1 MKKSLLI
8 ILSLLSVLALAS
20 CKNQKTANP
29 PAFYFDVLKVKADLT
44 CSSMRSIYNPADF
57 DQLEKDILAG
67 KVSSTDCYYRLRKI
81 LGNYHVAH
89 VYIQPLEPDP
99 VALPLTFYNFG
110 KEIHVCGV
118 TKQYEK
124 YLGWKLIKIS
134 EFEIDEAVDKITDFY
149 SYETVISKRYYLEKK
164 IPFNDFKYAGLLDK
178 RGRLHVTL
186 ESPEGKTEGLVLK
199 AIDTRKNKF
208 ITFVSG
214 NENEYRSIFETK
226 NYSIKPCHE
235 KRTLYV
241 SYLACIAREDYQPDV
256 WFSDIIKELNS
267 ALYDTLVFD
276 LRYNR
281 GGQQIT
287 WGFPEKYQ
295 DELNKYNIALIAG
308 GRTFSAATI
317 FMESILKVCPSA
329 KIFGEETGQAIYN
342 YTGLAFE
349 ELKGMKCK
357 FAFPKVLGEYTPLTE
372 IKKRTDSYYRGI
384 MPDVEVYENFEDFM
398 KGEDTIYNAIYDYFD
413 GLPRSQ

>member
-67 KVSSTDCYYRLRKI
+67 KVNSTDCYYRLRKI

-134 EFEIDEAVDKITDFY
+134 EFEIDEAVDKIT
-149 SYETVISKRYYLEKK
+149 EE
-164 IPFNDFKYAGLLDK
+164 
-178 RGRLHVTL
+178 
-186 ESPEGKTEGLVLK
+186 
-199 AIDTRKNKF
+199 
-208 ITFVSG
+208 
-214 NENEYRSIFETK
+214 
-226 NYSIKPCHE
+226 
-235 KRTLYV
+235 
-241 SYLACIAREDYQPDV
+241 
-256 WFSDIIKELNS
+256 
-267 ALYDTLVFD
+267 
-276 LRYNR
+276 
-281 GGQQIT
+281 
-287 WGFPEKYQ
+287 
-295 DELNKYNIALIAG
+295 
-308 GRTFSAATI
+308 
-317 FMESILKVCPSA
+317 ILS
-329 KIFGEETGQAIYN
+329 
-342 YTGLAFE
+342 
-349 ELKGMKCK
+349 
-357 FAFPKVLGEYTPLTE
+357 
-372 IKKRTDSYYRGI
+372 
-384 MPDVEVYENFEDFM
+384 
-398 KGEDTIYNAIYDYFD
+398 
-413 GLPRSQ
+413 

>member
-1 MKKSLLI
+1 MKKRLILISFVLLI
-8 ILSLLSVLALAS
+8 SNFVFCNNSKKSNL
-20 CKNQKTANP
+20 

-57 DQLEKDILAG
+57 DQLEKDILAR

-81 LGNYHVAH
+81 LSNYHVAH
-89 VYIQPLEPDP
+89 VYLQPLKPDP
-99 VALPLTFYNFG
+99 IALPLTFYNFG

-149 SYETVISKRYYLEKK
+149 SYETVISKRYHLEKK

-178 RGRLHVTL
+178 KGRLHVTL
-186 ESPEGKTEGLVLK
+186 ESPEEKTEELVLK

-226 NYSIKPCHE
+226 NYSVKPCPE

-241 SYLACIAREDYQPDV
+241 PYLACIAREDYQPDI

-267 ALYDTLVFD
+267 GLYDTLVFD
-276 LRYNR
+276 LRYNH

-287 WGFPEKYQ
+287 WGFPEKYK

-308 GRTFSAATI
+308 GRTFSAATV
-317 FMESILKVCPSA
+317 FMESILKVCPNT
-329 KIFGEETGQAIYN
+329 KIFGEETGQAIFN

-349 ELKGMKCK
+349 ELKGLNCK
-357 FAFPKVLGEYTPLTE
+357 FAFPKVLDEYTPLTE
-372 IKKRTDSYYRGI
+372 LKKRTDSYYRGI

-398 KGEDTIYNAIYDYFD
+398 NGEDAIYNAVYEFFN
-413 GLPRSQ
+413 